1 MGHPIAIIGAGISG
15 LACAR
20 ALADAGHPVVIF
32 EKSRGPGG
40 RMSTRRTESGVAFD
54 HGAQYFTARDPDFR
68 AATSAWLATGAVAEW
83 NPRITVI
90 PPGSTPRFIP
100 PLGKPGTPESRLVGV
115 PGMNSP
121 LKTLALGLDCRYGV
135 QIASVNHTPT
145 GLMLTDTAGT
155 VHGPFAALV
164 CSAPAPQTAALLASA
179 APDIARRAA
188 AARMAPCWA
197 VMAEFDA
204 PLPVPFDA
212 AFINQGPLG
221 WIARDSSKPARTATE
236 TWVIHAT
243 HEWSAAHLEYD
254 PAQAQSAILA
264 EFTRLLTANVNAT
277 IPAPASATAHR
288 WRYAI
293 AAEPLGTPFLHSAQ
307 SPHPITACGDWCL
320 GPRIEDAHASGLA
333 AANHLIHSFQSAN

>member
-20 ALADAGHPVVIF
+20 ALADAGHSVVVF

-40 RMSTRRTESGVAFD
+40 RMSTRRTESGAAFD
-54 HGAQYFTARDPDFR
+54 HGAQYFTARSPDFC
-68 AATSAWLATGAVAEW
+68 AATNAWLASGATSEW
-83 NPRITVI
+83 DPRISVI
-90 PPGSTPRFIP
+90 PPGSTPRFAP
-100 PLGKPGTPESRLVGV
+100 SVPTPRTPEARLVGV

-121 LKTLALGLDCRYGV
+121 LKLLALGLDCRCSV
-135 QIASVNHTPT
+135 QVASINHTPT
-145 GLMLTDTAGT
+145 GLILADTTGT
-155 VHGPFAALV
+155 IHGPFAALI
-164 CSAPAPQTAALLASA
+164 CSAPAPQTAALLATA
-179 APDIARRAA
+179 APDIAGRAA

-204 PLPVPFDA
+204 PLPAPFDA

-236 TWVIHAT
+236 AWIIHAS
-243 HEWSAAHLEYD
+243 HEWSAAHLEYH

-264 EFTRLLTANVNAT
+264 EFTRLLAIELNTI
-277 IPAPASATAHR
+277 IPAPKSASAHR

-293 AAEPLGTPFLHSAQ
+293 AAEPLGTPFLYSTQ
-307 SPHPITACGDWCL
+307 TPHPITACGDWCL
-320 GPRIEDAHASGLA
+320 GPRIEDAFASGLA
-333 AANHLIHSFQSAN
+333 AANHVIHSIQPAI